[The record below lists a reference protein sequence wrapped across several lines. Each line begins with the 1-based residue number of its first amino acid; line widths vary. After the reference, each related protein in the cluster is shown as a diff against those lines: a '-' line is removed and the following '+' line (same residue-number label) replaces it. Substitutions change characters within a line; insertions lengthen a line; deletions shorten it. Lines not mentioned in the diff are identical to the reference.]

1 MRCSEIKQLIFED
14 FRDDQS
20 PILPFNSQPNMN
32 FADDDEELRFLSIF
46 VNQKELSVLDLATK
60 QLEEQEQKQ
69 TKQRLNATQTMQK
82 THRKDL
88 QKTHGEKQ
96 RMAQREVTTQG
107 CASALHLHRNQD
119 AVNRAAQDLV
129 DGRSTGGVGVVPT
142 SLENAYQRAKAM
154 YSGGQIKQ
162 ALAIWLQG
170 IKMLRGSAKPPSAAL
185 AAYLGAA
192 SQAERSLGFTRKAL
206 NHATDALKYARLGG
220 ETTSTLVTRL
230 EQTVHLIRTDLGE
243 TDDMNTNAYNFGL
256 GIATEEYLEMDPE
269 ALETVQEAI
278 TDAVNGDASTL
289 KQLLEMAEMLG
300 NNDYS
305 RGIARASTNGTN
317 ITALMVAS
325 AYGQI
330 NVVKQLARMG
340 GDVKAKDSSGFTCL
354 VWACRA
360 NQVETATVLLNDFNA
375 PWVAPSVKA
384 SDEIKHLLNSVPKN
398 NRRATNSGKGN
409 KSKSGKKNGKKNNNQ
424 KKSGG
429 SGGAGGTGAGRTLE
443 AWKPSAN
450 ESQLKAD
457 GIKQSDKIDK
467 KYNQFTA
474 NQKLGVKKVEYNE
487 EEYTSKLKNSSKSQ
501 LGKANKLAK
510 EIEQKNSRKN
520 KKSNAMDPEDKHS
533 AVIQSKKNGQK
544 QKKNSGGNDGFT
556 DSEVNKKKKKGVPK

>member
-20 PILPFNSQPNMN
+20 PIQPFNSQPNMN

-243 TDDMNTNAYNFGL
+243 TDDMNTNGYNFGL

-429 SGGAGGTGAGRTLE
+429 SGGAGGAGAGGAGAGRTLQ

-533 AVIQSKKNGQK
+533 AVIQSKKNG
-544 QKKNSGGNDGFT
+544 NDGFT
-556 DSEVNKKKKKGVPK
+556 DSEVNKKKKKGVPKQ

>member
-1 MRCSEIKQLIFED
+1 
-14 FRDDQS
+14 
-20 PILPFNSQPNMN
+20 MN

-429 SGGAGGTGAGRTLE
+429 SGGAGGAGAGGAGAGRTLQ

-556 DSEVNKKKKKGVPK
+556 ESEVNKKKKKGVPK